1 MKTNRLSLS
10 FLAFAAL
17 RAPLLQAKPLK
28 VFILAGQSNMEGHAE
43 ISTFPA
49 VAKDPK
55 TADLYKQMVDAQG
68 KPVVCKDVW
77 ISYAC
82 HGSAKFFAQAGKAFA
97 DALAGM
103 KKP

>member
-17 RAPLLQAKPLK
+17 CAPLLQAKPLK

-43 ISTFPA
+43 ICTFPA
-49 VAKDPK
+49 IAKDPK
-55 TADLYKQMVDAQG
+55 TADLYKQMVDADG

-77 ISYAC
+77 ISYAY
-82 HGSAKFFAQAGKAFA
+82 GDFGAIRSAGRQAI
-97 DALAGM
+97 
-103 KKP
+103 